1 MLNTVYK
8 DAIINRDK
16 MLSILKGPKFEEIIK
31 KARENWVEFTPEKE
45 EVVTAGID
53 SSFNN
58 TKFQGIELWATTAV
72 SIKSDGEVLVD
83 LHESGLGSD
92 NDLSRIASKMEIDA
106 CEKTV
111 DQVDLVLMDGSLHSQ
126 FMTRQSTLDALVVK
140 TMKKRNNVIFIAKTS
155 NTKKQ
160 FEKLGSLAGDIFYYN
175 HVTNKPGFS
184 KIFVEK
190 KYGSDKIISSTF
202 VRLSDST
209 PIIKLEFLGGDYD
222 ESFVK
227 STMNKLYKTSIG
239 GYPYALKLAH
249 NNCKISDKELS
260 KMVSLLGLSNEIGS
274 KRGIRLS
281 LGFVIG
287 ESKPTFVTAITSRA
301 LSVGEYIKIGSDEG
315 EILGLVERSSVSSA
329 AFTDVRNFDEAA
341 ESTEIAELN
350 KRDKTFTSQIGI
362 LGFLENLK
370 KGQSIIPA
378 IPPIPGTEI
387 VQPTNQDLEEIFSPK
402 NNGWVKIGNLLR
414 NKTIDAKVN
423 LDKIVSR
430 HLGILQ

>member
-16 MLSILKGPKFEEIIK
+16 MLSILKGPKFEQIIQ
-31 KARENWVEFTPEKE
+31 KARENWIEFTPVKE

-72 SIKSDGEVLVD
+72 SIKADGEVLVD

-92 NDLSRIASKMEIDA
+92 TDLSRIASKMEIDA

-126 FMTRQSTLDALVVK
+126 FMTRQSALDAQVVR
-140 TMKKRNNVIFIAKTS
+140 TMKKRDNVIFIAKTS

-175 HVTNKPGFS
+175 HVTNRPGFS
-184 KIFVEK
+184 KLFVEK
-190 KYGSDKIISSTF
+190 KYGSDKVISSTF

-209 PIIKLEFLGGDYD
+209 PIIKLEFLGEQHD
-222 ESFVK
+222 ENDIK
-227 STMNKLYKTSIG
+227 SVLNKLYKTSVG

-249 NNCKISDKELS
+249 NNCKISDKELA

-274 KRGIRLS
+274 REV
-281 LGFVIG
+281 LG
-287 ESKPTFVTAITSRA
+287 
-301 LSVGEYIKIGSDEG
+301 
-315 EILGLVERSSVSSA
+315 
-329 AFTDVRNFDEAA
+329 
-341 ESTEIAELN
+341 
-350 KRDKTFTSQIGI
+350 
-362 LGFLENLK
+362 
-370 KGQSIIPA
+370 
-378 IPPIPGTEI
+378 
-387 VQPTNQDLEEIFSPK
+387 
-402 NNGWVKIGNLLR
+402 
-414 NKTIDAKVN
+414 
-423 LDKIVSR
+423 
-430 HLGILQ
+430 